1 MKAFL
6 LAAGIGTRLR
16 PLTDKTPKCL
26 LPVGGRALLEIW
38 LAKCEKFGI
47 KEVLINGHYL
57 AKQVEQYLNANKDK
71 LKLKMNYVFEKK
83 LKGTGGTIR
92 DNLWFVKNEQ
102 CFFIFHADVFCEI
115 DLKDFQKFH
124 SQRKSLLTLALCRT
138 KNPQHSGVIEGI
150 KKNGL
155 ITQFREKPT
164 DPQSNLASAALF
176 IASPKIKDDF
186 PKKGS
191 FDFSQEL
198 LPKYVGRMY
207 GYCLKGYHVN
217 VGTPEK
223 YALANQIA
231 ANLKLKAPER
241 ERQNKQ

>member
-6 LAAGIGTRLR
+6 LAAGLGTRLR

-26 LPVGGRALLEIW
+26 LRVGGQPLLAIW
-38 LAKCEKFGI
+38 LEKCEQSDV

-57 AKQVEQYLNANKDK
+57 AKQVEQYLKKNQDKFK
-71 LKLKMNYVFEKK
+71 LKINYVFEKE

-115 DLKDFQKFH
+115 NLKDFQKFH
-124 SQRKSLLTLALCRT
+124 DQRKSILTLALCRT
-138 KNPQHSGVIEGI
+138 KNPQQSGVIEEI

-164 DPQSNLASAALF
+164 NPKSNLASAALF
-176 IASPKIKDDF
+176 IASPKIKDSF
-186 PKKGS
+186 PKKNS
-191 FDFSQEL
+191 FDFSQKI
-198 LPKYVGRMY
+198 LPKYIGKMY
-207 GYCLKGYHVN
+207 GYHPKGYHVN
-217 VGTPEK
+217 VGTAEK

-241 ERQNKQ
+241 ER